1 MTVNM
6 KNLWIMAKRY
16 PLTTV
21 CVIVIWVLCLMPIPE
36 TPLSHVRLIDKW
48 THLVMYG
55 GLCTVVW
62 AEQLKYYHKLAWPR
76 AVAGGILVPVLMGG
90 LIEIVQAYCT
100 GGRRSGDWMDWAA
113 DSIGVAIGAVIGIL
127 LAARL
132 ARYRRGNA
140 AG

>member
-6 KNLWIMAKRY
+6 KNLRIMAKRY

-55 GLCTVVW
+55 GL
-62 AEQLKYYHKLAWPR
+62 L
-76 AVAGGILVPVLMGG
+76 
-90 LIEIVQAYCT
+90 
-100 GGRRSGDWMDWAA
+100 SGPN
-113 DSIGVAIGAVIGIL
+113 S
-127 LAARL
+127 
-132 ARYRRGNA
+132 
-140 AG
+140 

>member
-1 MTVNM
+1 MTANM
-6 KNLWIMAKRY
+6 KNLWIMVKRY

-55 GLCTVVW
+55 GLCAVIW
-62 AEQLKYYHKLAWPR
+62 AEQLRCYHKLAWPR
-76 AVAGGILVPVLMGG
+76 AIVGAIVVPVLMGG

-100 GGRRSGDWMDWAA
+100 GGRRSGEWMDWAA

-127 LAARL
+127 LATCL

>member
-1 MTVNM
+1 MAANM
-6 KNLWIMAKRY
+6 KNLWIMVKRY

-36 TPLSHVRLIDKW
+36 TPLNHVRLIDKW

-55 GLCTVVW
+55 GLCAVIW
-62 AEQLKYYHKLAWPR
+62 AEQLRCYHKLAWPR
-76 AVAGGILVPVLMGG
+76 AIVGAIVVPVLMGG

-100 GGRRSGDWMDWAA
+100 GGRRSGEWMDWAA

-127 LAARL
+127 LAACHS
-132 ARYRRGNA
+132 RYRRGNA

>member
-1 MTVNM
+1 M
-6 KNLWIMAKRY
+6 KNLWIMVRRY

-21 CVIVIWVLCLMPIPE
+21 CVIVIWVLCLIPIPE

-55 GLCTVVW
+55 GLCTVIW
-62 AEQLKYYHKLAWPR
+62 AEQLRCYHRVAWSR
-76 AVAGGILVPVLMGG
+76 AVVGAIVAPVLMGG

-100 GGRRSGDWMDWAA
+100 GGRRSGEWMDWVA

-127 LAARL
+127 LAACL